1 MKSCK
6 AKNFNFL
13 LKYLF
18 VVSLALPCCGV
29 MNRPAIKVTTSLGRV
44 IGTEETIGPEDG
56 IPIGNGGRSRFFH
69 SFRGIPYAKPPV
81 GELRWKDPVPYG
93 LWPTDLDGTNFGQH
107 CPQFDRITGQT
118 IGNEDCLFLN
128 IFTPFISVFVCVYN
142 GILYTNFFLGRS
154 ERIQLGENILQDRH
168 QKPQLPVMVWF
179 HGGGYVRGGSHQFGP
194 AFLMREDIV
203 LVTVNYRLGVLGFL
217 STGDRNLPGNYG
229 MLDQIECLKWVKN
242 HISSFGGDPQQ
253 VTIFG
258 ESAGGAITHLL
269 VLSPLAAGL
278 FHKFILQSA
287 SALCDWSIERSP
299 LEYAMRVADGLKCFG
314 RTDSVVNCLKNQ
326 SVDQL
331 IRKQTELLQYSLF
344 PVRSAPVLDT
354 DSRDHPFLPQ
364 LPIDIIKNRK
374 YNPLPMM
381 SGLNPDEGLLFYLW
395 IHYENMAKMTSKT
408 FLEKELVPGVIAS
421 LIKNVTEIDSTIKVI
436 QEQYFGKMDY
446 GDSRHFVPRFSQL
459 IEDSAFTSCVYSA
472 QLLHANSSA
481 IPSYAYLFSYK
492 GEKAPS
498 YSAAFADLVRI
509 SGFDHPLVSR
519 GVTHADELLYLFRM
533 AGHTVDYSQRD
544 MQMSRTMT
552 RLWASFAKTGN
563 PLTEWP
569 HPEVIPN
576 WPHVSL
582 HNGLDGISYLN
593 LDLPATVIGLD
604 FRKSE
609 HNFWMNVVPH
619 IRYVATT
626 SIQKSH
632 ECFLAVWSLL
642 SLLIA
647 SLLIIVL
654 LSCILLLNKRKRR
667 YPERGV
673 VLQQNN

>member
-1 MKSCK
+1 MKGWEVINLDFLK
-6 AKNFNFL
+6 FL
-13 LKYLF
+13 LILI
-18 VVSLALPCCGV
+18 LALPCLSV
-29 MNRPAIKVTTSLGRV
+29 MNRPAVKVTTNLGRV
-44 IGTEETIGPEDG
+44 TGTEETIGPEDG
-56 IPIGNGGRSRFFH
+56 FPIGNGGRGRFFR
-69 SFRGIPYAKPPV
+69 SFRGIPYAKPPI

-93 LWPTDLDGTNFGQH
+93 LWPTDLDGTNFGQQ
-107 CPQFDRITGQT
+107 CPQFDRVTGQV

-128 IFTPFISVFVCVYN
+128 IFTPYISVA
-142 GILYTNFFLGRS
+142 GRA
-154 ERIQLGENILQDRH
+154 EIIQSDETSRQDRQ
-168 QKPQLPVMVWF
+168 QKPLLPVMVWF
-179 HGGGYVRGGSHQFGP
+179 HGGGYVRGSSHQFGP
-194 AFLMREDIV
+194 AFLMREDVV

-229 MLDQIECLKWVKN
+229 MLDQIESLKWVKN
-242 HISSFGGDPQQ
+242 HVSDFGGDPQQ

-269 VLSPLAAGL
+269 ALSPLAAGL

-287 SALCDWSIERSP
+287 SALCDWSIEKSP
-299 LEYAMRVADGLKCFG
+299 LEYALKVADGLQCSG
-314 RTDSVVNCLKNQ
+314 RPDSIVHCLKNQ
-326 SVDQL
+326 SVDHL

-344 PVRSAPVLDT
+344 PVRCAPVLDAQ
-354 DSRDHPFLPQ
+354 SRDHPFLPEPPQ
-364 LPIDIIKNRK
+364 DIIKNRR

-408 FLEKELVPGVIAS
+408 FLKNELVPGVIAS
-421 LIKNVTEIDSTIKVI
+421 LIKNVTELDSTVKII
-436 QEQYFGKMDY
+436 QEQYFGNMDY

-459 IEDSAFTSCVYSA
+459 IEDSSFTSCVYSA

-492 GEKAPS
+492 GEKTPS
-498 YSAAFADLVRI
+498 YSAAFADLVRMT
-509 SGFDHPLVSR
+509 GFDHPLISR

-533 AGHTVDYSQRD
+533 AGLTADYSQRD
-544 MQMSRTMT
+544 MQMSRIMT

-569 HPEVIPN
+569 YPEIIPN

-582 HNGLDGISYLN
+582 HNGLDGVLYLN
-593 LDLPATVIGLD
+593 LDLPATIIGLD
-604 FRKSE
+604 FRKAE
-609 HNFWMNVVPH
+609 HNFWMNVIPH
-619 IRYVATT
+619 IRYTTAT
-626 SIQKSH
+626 SNQKSN
-632 ECFLAVWSLL
+632 ECFSAVWSLL

-647 SLLIIVL
+647 SLIIIVL
-654 LSCILLLNKRKRR
+654 LTCIMLLNKRKRR

-673 VLQQNN
+673 VLQRNN